1 MVRVIK
7 NASLLLGRD
16 LSYVES
22 GFIEIAK
29 DGKITRAG
37 AGNYSNKVPN
47 NKLDGGNDGD
57 GLSVFDSEG
66 LLVMPGFIN
75 AHIHIGDSLGK
86 DLLVDS
92 GGMNERIHPVYGA
105 KSTILRKSSPDH
117 LKMIMRASIIS
128 MMKKGIVAFADFR
141 EGGPDGINLLRQAI
155 SILPIK
161 CIVLGR
167 IEYYF
172 DLITNLKVARAK
184 RSVKVTKARDK
195 IKNSSTKIQ
204 KQQNEILKEIG
215 LRLPPNALHQAANIL
230 KMSDGLGLSGANEN
244 TNAALHQYKQLLN
257 GMNKELK
264 SRTLA
269 HENRKLLLAIHAAE
283 SEESVK
289 FSNSITGKTEVARIM
304 RYLNPDLIIHMTN
317 ATDAD
322 ISLVAKKG
330 AGVVI
335 CPRANGILGAGIPKV
350 ARMLERG
357 CTIAIGTDN
366 VMLNS
371 PDMFKEMDYIWKASR
386 ATEKKFISARDIL
399 KMSTINAADIL
410 GLNSGC
416 IEAGRSA
423 DLLFINKKN
432 LELYPIHNPYASI
445 LHRAGPDSING
456 IMIDGRLSG
465 GAEL

>member
-1 MVRVIK
+1 MVIVIK
-7 NASLLLGRD
+7 NASLFLGRE
-16 LSYVES
+16 LSYIES

-29 DGKITRAG
+29 DGKITRAS
-37 AGNYSNKVPN
+37 AGNYKSKVLN
-47 NKLDGGNDGD
+47 NKIASNNDG
-57 GLSVFDSEG
+57 LHVFDAEG

-75 AHIHIGDSLGK
+75 AHTHIGDSLGK

-105 KSTILRKSSPDH
+105 KSAILRKSSPDH
-117 LKMIMRASIIS
+117 LKMMMRASIIS

-141 EGGPDGINLLRQAI
+141 EGGSDGINLLRQAI
-155 SILPIK
+155 STLPIK

-167 IEYYF
+167 IEFYF
-172 DLITNLKVARAK
+172 DLIANLKVARAK
-184 RSVKVTKARDK
+184 RLVKITKTRNK
-195 IKNSSTKIQ
+195 IKNSSTQRQ
-204 KQQNEILKEIG
+204 KRQHEILKVIHQ
-215 LRLPPNALHQAANIL
+215 RLPPNVLQQAANIL

-257 GMNKELK
+257 DLNKESK
-264 SRTLA
+264 NRKFA
-269 HENRKLLLAIHAAE
+269 HNHGKLLLAIHAAE
-283 SEESVK
+283 SEESVR
-289 FSNSITGKTEVARIM
+289 FSNSIAGKTEIARIM
-304 RYLNPDLIIHMTN
+304 RYLNPDLVIHMTK
-317 ATDAD
+317 ATDGD
-322 ISLVAKKG
+322 ISLVARKG
-330 AGVVI
+330 TGVVI
-335 CPRANGILGAGIPKV
+335 CPRSNGILGAGIPKV

-386 ATEKKFISARDIL
+386 ATEKKIISARDIL

-432 LELYPIHNPYASI
+432 LDLYPIHNPCASI

>member
-1 MVRVIK
+1 MDRVIK
-7 NASLLLGRD
+7 NASILLGRE

-29 DGKITRAG
+29 DGKITRAS
-37 AGNYSNKVPN
+37 AGSYNSKVLN
-47 NKLDGGNDGD
+47 NKTASNNDG
-57 GLSVFDSEG
+57 LRVFDSEG

-75 AHIHIGDSLGK
+75 AHTHIGDSLGK

-105 KSTILRKSSPDH
+105 KSAILRKSSPDH
-117 LKMIMRASIIS
+117 LKMMMRASIIS

-141 EGGPDGINLLRQAI
+141 EGGSDGINLLRQAI
-155 SILPIK
+155 STLPIK
-161 CIVLGR
+161 CIILGR
-167 IEYYF
+167 IEFYF

-184 RSVKVTKARDK
+184 RLGKITKAGNK
-195 IKNSSTKIQ
+195 IKNSSTKMQ
-204 KQQNEILKEIG
+204 KKQPEILKVIHH
-215 LRLPPNALHQAANIL
+215 RLPPNALQQAANIL
-230 KMSDGLGLSGANEN
+230 KISDGLGLSGANEN
-244 TNAALHQYKQLLN
+244 TNAALHQYKQLLTD
-257 GMNKELK
+257 MNKESK
-264 SRTLA
+264 NRKLA
-269 HENRKLLLAIHAAE
+269 HDNGKLLLAIHAAE
-283 SEESVK
+283 SEESVR
-289 FSNSITGKTEVARIM
+289 FSNSIAGKTEIARIM
-304 RYLNPDLIIHMTN
+304 RYLNPDLIIHMTK
-317 ATDAD
+317 ATDGD

-330 AGVVI
+330 TGVVI

-432 LELYPIHNPYASI
+432 LDLYPIHNPCASI

-456 IMIDGRLSG
+456 VMIDGRLSG

>member
-1 MVRVIK
+1 MVRIIK

-22 GFIEIAK
+22 GFIEIT
-29 DGKITRAG
+29 DNGKITRAG
-37 AGNYSNKVPN
+37 AGRYSNKV
-47 NKLDGGNDGD
+47 LNDKFGSN
-57 GLSVFDSEG
+57 GPAVFDSEG
-66 LLVMPGFIN
+66 LLVIPGFIN
-75 AHIHIGDSLGK
+75 AHTHIGDSLGK
-86 DLLVDS
+86 DVLVDS
-92 GGMNERIHPVYGA
+92 GGINARIHPVYGA
-105 KSTILRKSSPDH
+105 KNTILRKSSPGH
-117 LKMIMRASIIS
+117 LKMIMRASIVS

-141 EGGPDGINLLRQAI
+141 EGGSEGINLLRQAI
-155 SILPIK
+155 STLPIK

-167 IEYYF
+167 VEYYF
-172 DLITNLKVARAK
+172 DLKTNLKIARAK
-184 RSVKVTKARDK
+184 RSVKIAKARDK

-204 KQQNEILKEIG
+204 KQQREILKEID
-215 LRLPPNALHQAANIL
+215 LRLPPNALQQAENIL

-244 TNAALHQYKQLLN
+244 TDTALHQYKQLLN
-257 GMNKELK
+257 GMNKK
-264 SRTLA
+264 SKNREFA
-269 HENRKLLLAIHAAE
+269 HGNRKLLLAIHAAE

-304 RYLNPDLIIHMTN
+304 RYLNPDLIIHMTK

-322 ISLVAKKG
+322 ISMVAKKG

-357 CTIAIGTDN
+357 CTIAMGTDN

-371 PDMFKEMDYIWKASR
+371 PDMFKEMDYMWKASR

-416 IEAGRSA
+416 IEEGRSA

-432 LELYPIHNPYASI
+432 LDLYPINNPCASI
-445 LHRAGPDSING
+445 LHRAGPDSISG